1 MYRDLLLPF
10 PLLIFITISITI
22 CSSHSRAQQKI
33 RKSGSSS
40 STSDDRAPDFADDVK
55 LPSICPAVAVSF
67 LVSDVYCCVNRLM
80 YRMIEL

>member
-1 MYRDLLLPF
+1 MIP
-10 PLLIFITISITI
+10 PLLFTVVIFITISITL

-33 RKSGSSS
+33 RKSGGSS

-67 LVSDVYCCVNRLM
+67 LVSDVYCTVV
-80 YRMIEL
+80 